1 MEINISNKS
10 IKLFIYIASCFLC
23 CSTIIYFMHLTNKTE
38 VKQITMGTAADFPPF
53 EYLSQNEIVGIDV
66 EIAKK
71 IAQKQ
76 NCELKI
82 KDMSFNSILTEVI
95 NGTVDMGISG
105 ITKTEE
111 RAKKVDFSD
120 NYFTAYQKAMIKNNS
135 NIKSVDDIKN
145 KKIGVQLGTTGDHY
159 CTDKKLGEIIRYD
172 KYTDAI
178 SALSNEIIDV
188 LVLDGFTA
196 DQIAKKNKDF
206 CVIPKS
212 LTEESYCIA
221 VKKGRADLLESINK
235 VISEMKKNGELDQIV
250 ESYMNSPNFDSSK
263 ADSSDGLNSKFTN
276 KEYFEY
282 ISKGLIVTLKITL
295 FAMMVGII
303 LGILAAS
310 LRIISNSNKKLK
322 ILGVLVNFYTT
333 VIRGTPVIVQ
343 LFIIYY
349 VALSGISKNP
359 IIAAVITLGINS
371 GAYVCEHI
379 RAGIQAISAGQFE
392 AGKSLGL
399 SEKTLM
405 SKVIIP
411 QAIKNTLPSL
421 AGEAISLLKET
432 AAVGFI
438 GVMDLSL
445 AGKKITSVTFDPV
458 LPLFTVATIYLV
470 LVVGL
475 TFILNKI
482 ERKIKNASN

>member
-1 MEINISNKS
+1 MKISIFSKFLNHLY
-10 IKLFIYIASCFLC
+10 IFLFIFLFGVTC
-23 CSTIIYFMHLTNKTE
+23 KANDKI
-38 VKQITMGTAADFPPF
+38 ITMGTSADFPPF
-53 EYLSQNEIVGIDV
+53 EYLQKNEIVGIDV

-76 NCELKI
+76 NSELKI
-82 KDMSFNSILTEVI
+82 KDMSFNSVLTEVI
-95 NGTVDMGISG
+95 NGSVDMGISG

-120 NYFTAYQKAMIKNNS
+120 NYFTASQKAMVKNNS
-135 NIKSVDDIKN
+135 DIKSMKDIKG

-159 CTDKKLGEIIRYD
+159 CTDKKLGEITRYD
-172 KYTDAI
+172 KYTDAV
-178 SALSNEIIDV
+178 SALSNEIINV

-196 DQIAKKNKDF
+196 DQIAKKNKNF
-206 CVIPKS
+206 YVIPENI
-212 LTEESYCIA
+212 TEESYCIA
-221 VKKGRADLLESINK
+221 VKKGRNDLLESINK
-235 VISEMKKNGELDQIV
+235 VISELKQNGELDQIV
-250 ESYMNSPNFDSSK
+250 ETYMNSSKSDSSEEF
-263 ADSSDGLNSKFTN
+263 DSKFTS

-295 FAMMVGII
+295 FAMIFGII
-303 LGILAAS
+303 LGVLAAS
-310 LRIISNSNKKLK
+310 LRIISSSNKKLK

-349 VALSGISKNP
+349 IALSRISKNP
-359 IIAAVITLGINS
+359 IIAAVVTLGVNS

-379 RAGIQAISAGQFE
+379 RAGIQAISKGQFE

-405 SKVIIP
+405 SKIIIP

-458 LPLFTVATIYLV
+458 FPLFSVAAIYLV

-482 ERKIKNASN
+482 ERKLKNASN

>member
-1 MEINISNKS
+1 MKINIFSKFLNYLY
-10 IKLFIYIASCFLC
+10 IYLLIFLFGVICKANEK
-23 CSTIIYFMHLTNKTE
+23 TII
-38 VKQITMGTAADFPPF
+38 MGTSADFPPF
-53 EYLSQNEIVGIDV
+53 EYLQKSEIVGIDV
-66 EIAKK
+66 EIAKE
-71 IAQKQ
+71 IAREQ
-76 NCELKI
+76 NSELKI
-82 KDMSFNSILTEVI
+82 KDMSFNSVLTEVI
-95 NGTVDMGISG
+95 NGSVDMGISG

-120 NYFTAYQKAMIKNNS
+120 NYFTASQKAMVKNNS
-135 NIKSVDDIKN
+135 DIKSVKDIKD
-145 KKIGVQLGTTGDHY
+145 KEIGVQLGTTGDYY
-159 CTDKKLGEIIRYD
+159 CTDKKLGNMVRYD
-172 KYTDAI
+172 KYTDAV

-206 CVIPKS
+206 YVIPENI
-212 LTEESYCIA
+212 TEESYCIA
-221 VKKGRADLLESINK
+221 VQKGRKDLLESINK
-235 VISEMKKNGELDQIV
+235 VISEMKQNGKLNQIV
-250 ESYMNSPNFDSSK
+250 ESYMSFSTSDSSGEF
-263 ADSSDGLNSKFTN
+263 DSKFTS

-282 ISKGLIVTLKITL
+282 ISKGLIVTLKITF
-295 FAMMVGII
+295 FATIIGIA
-303 LGILAAS
+303 LGVLAAS

-359 IIAAVITLGINS
+359 IIAAVVTLGINS

-379 RAGIQAISAGQFE
+379 RAGIQAISKGQIE

-405 SKVIIP
+405 SKIIIP
-411 QAIKNTLPSL
+411 QAVKNTLPSL

-458 LPLFTVATIYLV
+458 LPLFTVAAIYLV
-470 LVVGL
+470 LVVVL

>member
-1 MEINISNKS
+1 MKINIFSKLLNYLYIFLFVFLLS
-10 IKLFIYIASCFLC
+10 ITCNAAEKI
-23 CSTIIYFMHLTNKTE
+23 
-38 VKQITMGTAADFPPF
+38 ITMGTSADFPPF
-53 EYLSQNEIVGIDV
+53 EYLQKSEIVGIDV

-71 IAQKQ
+71 IAQSQ

-82 KDMSFNSILTEVI
+82 KDMSFNNVLVEVI
-95 NGTVDMGISG
+95 NGSVDLGISG

-111 RAKKVDFSD
+111 RAKKVDFSY
-120 NYFTAYQKAMIKNNS
+120 NYFTASQKAMVKDNS
-135 NIKSVDDIKN
+135 DIKSVKDVKG

-159 CTDKKLGEIIRYD
+159 CTDKKLGDVTRYD
-172 KYTDAI
+172 KYTDAV

-206 CVIPKS
+206 YVIPES

-221 VKKGRADLLESINK
+221 VKKGRADLLQSINK
-235 VISEMKKNGELDQIV
+235 VIYEMKQNGELDRIV
-250 ESYMNSPNFDSSK
+250 ESYMNSPDFDSSK
-263 ADSSDGLNSKFTN
+263 SDSSNEFDSKFTN

-295 FAMMVGII
+295 FAMIVGII
-303 LGILAAS
+303 LGVLASS

-349 VALSGISKNP
+349 IALSGISKNP
-359 IIAAVITLGINS
+359 IIAAVVTLGINS

-379 RAGIQAISAGQFE
+379 RAGIQSISKGQFE

-405 SKVIIP
+405 SKIIIP

-482 ERKIKNASN
+482 ERKMKNANN